1 MLRLIARLML
11 RITGWRPEGTRPA
24 ARSYV
29 LMSAP
34 HTSNWDLFYLL
45 TIAIVLDV
53 KVSFMAKSQ
62 LFSWPL
68 GYLMRK
74 VGGIPVYR
82 DRRSNMVDQMADL
95 LRTQSD
101 LALAVPAEGTRGY
114 VPHWKSGF
122 YHIALKAGVPVVFGY
137 LDYARKCGGFGPEM
151 IPTGNITED
160 MDVIRDFYS
169 DIQGKYPESFGEIR
183 LKEEM

>member
-1 MLRLIARLML
+1 MIRLLARSFLRF
-11 RITGWRPEGTRPA
+11 TGWKAEGTRPA

-34 HTSNWDLFYLL
+34 HTTNWDLVYLL
-45 TIAIVLDV
+45 AIAIELEV

-62 LFSWPL
+62 LFAWPI

-74 VGGIPVYR
+74 AGGIPVLR
-82 DRRSNMVDQMADL
+82 DRRTNMVDQMAER
-95 LRTQSD
+95 LRTTSD

-122 YHIALKAGVPVVFGY
+122 YHISLKAGVPIVFGY
-137 LDYARKCGGFGPEM
+137 LDYALKQGGFGPEM
-151 IPTGNITED
+151 IPTGNMSED

-169 DIQGKYPESFGEIR
+169 DIQGKYPENFGEIR